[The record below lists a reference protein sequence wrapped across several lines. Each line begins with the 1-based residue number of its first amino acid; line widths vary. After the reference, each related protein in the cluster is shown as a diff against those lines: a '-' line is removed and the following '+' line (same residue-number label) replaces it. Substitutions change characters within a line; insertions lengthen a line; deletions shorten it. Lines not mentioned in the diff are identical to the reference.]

1 MTAGSRTNEALVH
14 DVNRQLAALLDVE
27 PLALATG
34 GAAALADRLWVWG
47 IVGGK
52 DVGKS
57 TLINALA
64 GAEVVDRGQDVGEGT
79 FAPSAYL
86 FADDAEALSARFSG
100 LRGVHVRYVDTAPGA
115 MRGLVLVD
123 LPDFDSLFSNHLS
136 AVRSMASVLD
146 GIIWVTTP
154 KKVGDLRA
162 IGEVERILKA
172 RTNFAYVVNKMDWL
186 IAQSAG
192 SPQTELARAADALR
206 KQVAGCDAGDGR
218 ARSFFVSARYRTR
231 EALLAAIA
239 AGRNVD
245 GARLNGAIAAAVDDL
260 LANFHALRTRL
271 TTAPTADVAEAN
283 KRANLRYQLRVQ
295 AEQVRAHYELDAQQ
309 ARLDRALDA
318 DALGELA
325 ARYFSG
331 TYCGNVLRRLNG
343 TDQLFGEWSAEMFR
357 RRILRWPLLG
367 MIAWPAQALGAA
379 LGGLRKLLPWVARA
393 DVPDPFRQDGM
404 GVAERAD
411 GLIAGLRA
419 RLAVVGPRWMT
430 SLPEAAEL
438 ERAFRTD
445 ASELADAQREAVR
458 TRWLRPRGGGPGRVL
473 RGVLTIAVFLWFPF
487 IQPVLAAWLGTVES
501 GFISAATLKGL
512 AQALSGSAVLSGL
525 CVSLLLLSGMTAA
538 VYSRAVAD
546 TYRALEQL
554 ADAADREGAEPL
566 CGNLLASATRGVMQ
580 MRDRLTD
587 CGTRLAQL
595 AGDGA

>member
-1 MTAGSRTNEALVH
+1 MTAGSRTDEAVVH
-14 DVNRQLAALLDVE
+14 DVNRQLAAMLDVE

-86 FADDAEALSARFSG
+86 FADDAEALSARFSE
-100 LRGVHVRYVDTAPGA
+100 LRGMHVRYVDTAPGA

-136 AVRSMASVLD
+136 AVRGMVSVLD

-186 IAQSAG
+186 IAQSEG
-192 SPQTELARAADALR
+192 VPQSELARAADALR
-206 KQVAGCDAGDGR
+206 KQVAGCDADDGR

-231 EALLAAIA
+231 ETLLAAIA
-239 AGRNVD
+239 AGRDVD
-245 GARLNGAIAAAVDDL
+245 GARLNGAIAAAVDEL
-260 LANFHALRTRL
+260 LTNFHALRTRL
-271 TTAPTADVAEAN
+271 TTAPTADLAEAN

-295 AEQVRAHYELDAQQ
+295 AEQVRAHYQLDALQ

-331 TYCGNVLRRLNG
+331 TYCGSVLRRLNG
-343 TDQLFGEWSAEMFR
+343 TDQLFGEWSAEIFR

-367 MIAWPAQALGAA
+367 IIAWPAQA
-379 LGGLRKLLPWVARA
+379 LGGLRKLLPRLAREE
-393 DVPDPFRQDGM
+393 VPDPFRQDGM

-419 RLAVVGPRWMT
+419 RLAVVGPRWLA
-430 SLPEAAEL
+430 SLPGAAEL

-458 TRWLRPRGGGPGRVL
+458 ARWLRPRRGGAGGVL

-487 IQPVLAAWLGTVES
+487 IQPALAAWLGTAES
-501 GFISAATLKGL
+501 GFISAAALKGL
-512 AQALSGSAVLSGL
+512 VQALSGSAVLSGL

-538 VYSRAVAD
+538 VYSHAVAD
-546 TYRALEQL
+546 TYRALAQL

-566 CGNLLASATRGVMQ
+566 RGNLLVSATRGVMQ
-580 MRDRLTD
+580 MRERLSD
-587 CGTRLAQL
+587 CCARLAQL
-595 AGDGA
+595 AGEGA